1 MNALTLASVLFST
14 FTKTMKAPPST
25 SIVIRP
31 TMLVSPPFVVPFVT
45 VAVEHPSHAV
55 VDEDVSDATVIVPEE
70 VDVVGNLTLVS
81 KENAIVL
88 GWLTTMQIRVISS

>member
-14 FTKTMKAPPST
+14 FTKMMRVHPST

-31 TMLVSPPFVVPFVT
+31 TMLVSPHFVVPFVT

-55 VDEDVSDATVIVPEE
+55 VDEDVSDAAVIVPAE
-70 VDVVGNLTLVS
+70 VDVVDNLIRVS
-81 KENAIVL
+81 KENAIVV
-88 GWLTTMQIRVISS
+88 GWPTTIPIPAAS